1 MSLFNKKS
9 RVVLVMINL
18 VVWSVILGGFVR
30 NKWVEKSNEELIASH
45 HELLKEVN
53 SFSNYEDYKA
63 SIPFMETK
71 MTESVMK
78 AVCPIIPEA
87 MLGEFPKP
95 KVTKLHTTDIQ
106 KIDGNKKKLITQF
119 SLSINDGAPFI
130 QKTESVY
137 EKQDNKWMMIS
148 YRMIF

>member
-9 RVVLVMINL
+9 RVVLVVINL
-18 VVWSVILGGFVR
+18 IIWSVVLGGFIR
-30 NKWVEKSNEELIASH
+30 NKWDEKSNEDLIASH

-63 SIPFMETK
+63 SVPYMETK
-71 MTESVMK
+71 MTDSVMK

-95 KVTKLHTTDIQ
+95 KVTNLKTIDI
-106 KIDGNKKKLITQF
+106 KNLSRKKKKVTTSF
-119 SLSINDGAPFI
+119 SLSINGNEPFV
-130 QKTESVY
+130 QKTESIYV
-137 EKQDNKWMMIS
+137 KQGRKWMMVS
-148 YRMIF
+148 YRMVF